1 MCIYDT
7 YFLNSDN
14 VVQLQV
20 FTRLNHLN
28 ITVSYNAVLK
38 LALEIGE
45 LNEVP
50 IKEWI
55 KSDEAFKFVGDNVD
69 YQLVLGISD
78 LII

>member
-1 MCIYDT
+1 M
-7 YFLNSDN
+7 
-14 VVQLQV
+14 VQLQV

-38 LALEIGE
+38 LALEIGK

-55 KSDEAFKFVGDNVD
+55 KSNEAFKFVGDNVC
-69 YQLVLGISD
+69 
-78 LII
+78 